1 MTTLVVD
8 SSVAPKWY
16 VPEAHERE
24 ARRLLIPDYV
34 LIAPSML
41 QVELTNIAL
50 QKVRRGQITVL
61 ESRRLAAAAWTD
73 IPVRIVD
80 SVPIYAPP
88 ITSPNCFIR
97 RSTTVSTPPLA
108 LR

>member
-1 MTTLVVD
+1 
-8 SSVAPKWY
+8 
-16 VPEAHERE
+16 
-24 ARRLLIPDYV
+24 
-34 LIAPSML
+34 ML

-80 SVPIYAPP
+80 SVPYLRAAYHLAELFHPSVYDCLYAA
-88 ITSPNCFIR
+88 
-97 RSTTVSTPPLA
+97 VGLA
-108 LR
+108 LNCQVVTADRQFYDRLAGLFPQTMLWVEDIPELAA